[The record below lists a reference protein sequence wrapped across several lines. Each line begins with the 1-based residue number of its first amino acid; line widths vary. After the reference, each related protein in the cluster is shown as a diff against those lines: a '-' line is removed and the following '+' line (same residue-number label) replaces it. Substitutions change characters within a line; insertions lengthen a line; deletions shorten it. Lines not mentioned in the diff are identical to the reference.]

1 MVSNKIRKDRSFQR
15 YLIFQSWTNPDR
27 VTHEIRQSN
36 ILGESP
42 QQIVLLA
49 FFALHIRN
57 FPISGKFGLPKFN
70 AKEGRKKPPLSK
82 KTSKGGKES
91 KKKIEIDSITSYN

>member
-1 MVSNKIRKDRSFQR
+1 MVSNRISKDRSFQR

-27 VTHEIRQSN
+27 VTHEIKPSN

-49 FFALHIRN
+49 LFPLHIRN
-57 FPISGKFGLPKFN
+57 FPISAKFGLPKFN
-70 AKEGRKKPPLSK
+70 AKEGRKKPPVSE

-91 KKKIEIDSITSYN
+91 NKNIEIDSITSYN

>member
-27 VTHEIRQSN
+27 VTHEIRPSN

-57 FPISGKFGLPKFN
+57 FAISGKFGLPKFN
-70 AKEGRKKPPLSK
+70 TKEGRKKPPVSK

-91 KKKIEIDSITSYN
+91 KKKIEVDSITSYN

>member
-27 VTHEIRQSN
+27 VTHEIRPSN
-36 ILGESP
+36 ILGESL

-70 AKEGRKKPPLSK
+70 AKEGQKNRRLVKRQVKGEKRARKRSK
-82 KTSKGGKES
+82 
-91 KKKIEIDSITSYN
+91 

>member
-27 VTHEIRQSN
+27 VTHEIKPSN

-49 FFALHIRN
+49 LFPLHIRN
-57 FPISGKFGLPKFN
+57 FSISGKFGLPKFN
-70 AKEGRKKPPLSK
+70 AKEGRKKPPVSK
-82 KTSKGGKES
+82 KTRKGGKES